1 MVLARGYGGIPQ
13 GIGCWD
19 LNSAARG
26 ELLTE
31 KQKGGEEQAQGLRE
45 PSRAPAARGAVLS
58 EEGTWLGV
66 KLLLGSEGVVWVLWG
81 LVVCLLVLKIGGI
94 YFCYSTSVGKMSL
107 QLVQDPGGDA
117 SSSVSPRAGGMLCH
131 HHPSPF
137 Q

>member
-1 MVLARGYGGIPQ
+1 MCDG
-13 GIGCWD
+13 
-19 LNSAARG
+19 RG
-26 ELLTE
+26 EQLAE
-31 KQKGGEEQAQGLRE
+31 KQKGGGEQAQGLRE
-45 PSRAPAARGAVLS
+45 PSRAPAAQDAVLS

-81 LVVCLLVLKIGGI
+81 LAFCLLVLKIGGI

-107 QLVQDPGGDA
+107 QLVQEQLVQDPRGDA

-131 HHPSPF
+131 HPSPF